1 MNKVDDIIVVGG
13 GNAGYISALILQS
26 SFPRK
31 RIGIIQSKKIGTVGV
46 GESSSEHISDF
57 CTYVG
62 INKLDFILRAK
73 ATFKVGVYFDNW
85 ADEDFLHNIN
95 PHSPINSSVRSHFP
109 YLQSVVVNNRPNYEM
124 NIGGAWKN
132 EVALHFFNNL
142 NDTPTNQF
150 HFDTYALNQYLREV
164 CQHKGIKIIEDDIV
178 GADIDPETGNISSV
192 NGRIKYY
199 SDFFIDCSGF
209 SRLLLGKTLGVKW
222 KSYSEYLPINSAIA
236 FTTKE
241 MDEYNMYTKATARD
255 YGWSWQIPIQG
266 RTGNGYVFCDRFIDE
281 DQAHQEM
288 EKVYNQKLDVV
299 KTFKFD
305 TGRMEKAWYKNCYGV
320 GLSQS
325 FVEPLEATAMGSVV
339 QQMFAFVHYLPSY
352 SIDECNQVVNDI
364 FDNIFDFVQVHYLTK
379 KEDTLFWRDVKNNL
393 KLTPSLQN
401 LLDKWKIRFP
411 LAADVYCKWG
421 MFTTINYIFI
431 LYGLKWFNM
440 DVVANEF
447 RHLSHLDLPIWGDT
461 YPNVMHMKHK
471 KFISEVVRIYNLN
484 HENRSTFSQVP

>member
-85 ADEDFLHNIN
+85 ADEDFLHNVN

-109 YLQSVVVNNRPNYEM
+109 YFQSVVVNNRPNYEM
-124 NIGGAWKN
+124 NIRGAWKN

-192 NGRIKYY
+192 NGCIKYY

-255 YGWSWQIPIQG
+255 CGWSWQIPVQG
-266 RTGNGYVFCDRFIDE
+266 RTGNGYVFSDKYTNFDLAHDELERIFDREIT
-281 DQAHQEM
+281 
-288 EKVYNQKLDVV
+288 VN

-305 TGRMEKAWYKNCYGV
+305 PGRMEKAWHKNCYAV

-325 FVEPLEATAMGSVV
+325 FVEPLEATAMGSVI
-339 QQMFAFVHYLPSY
+339 QQMFAFVHYFPSY
-352 SIDECNQVVNDI
+352 SVDECNEVVNNI
-364 FDNIFDFVQVHYLTK
+364 FDNIFDYVQAHYLTK
-379 KEDTLFWRDVKNNL
+379 RDDVLFWRDIKNCL
-393 KLTPSLQN
+393 RLTPSLEKT
-401 LLDKWKIRFP
+401 LDTWKKRFP
-411 LAADVYCKWG
+411 LSGDIDCKWG
-421 MFTTINYIFI
+421 MFTEVNYIQI
-431 LYGLKWFNM
+431 LYGLKWF
-440 DVVANEF
+440 DTQSVAKEYM
-447 RHLSHLDLPIWGDT
+447 HLSHLPIVKWEDT
-461 YPNVMHMKHK
+461 YSNVVHMSHK
-471 KFISEVVRIYNLN
+471 NFIQEVVKTYNLN
-484 HENRSTFSQVP
+484 NGE